1 MIGPF
6 AICLVAAAEAAPA
19 ASDFAGY
26 YEGNQMEMA
35 AGLELGADG
44 RFQYGLAYGALNEEA
59 EGVWVK
65 DGNRILLTS
74 DPVNAPEFRL
84 AEQLAEPEGE
94 LNIALQP
101 PSGLPVQLF
110 HLIILFADGEHL
122 DYSFRGEEETFP
134 FDASRRPVSVQLAL
148 PMFGIL
154 SPTIELPKDQGQSLR
169 FVFEPNDLGKVGFAS
184 TPLVVDAGDLMLQRH
199 DRQIRFRRVAGAGE
213 EQERAQG
220 APQE

>member
-1 MIGPF
+1 MIGLI
-6 AICLVAAAEAAPA
+6 AICLVAAAEAPPA
-19 ASDFAGY
+19 AADFAGY
-26 YEGNQMEMA
+26 YEGSQMEMA

-74 DPVNAPEFRL
+74 DPVKAPEFRL
-84 AEQLAEPEGE
+84 TERLAESDGE

-110 HLIILFADGEHL
+110 DLIILFADGEHL

-134 FDASRRPVSVQLAL
+134 FDASRRPVSVRLAL
-148 PMFGIL
+148 PMFDIL
-154 SPTIELPKDQGQSLR
+154 SPTIELPKVQGQSLR

-184 TPLVVDAGDLMLQRH
+184 TPLIVDEGDLTLQRH
-199 DRQIRFRRVAGAGE
+199 DRQIRFRRAAGSGGG
-213 EQERAQG
+213 QETMQG